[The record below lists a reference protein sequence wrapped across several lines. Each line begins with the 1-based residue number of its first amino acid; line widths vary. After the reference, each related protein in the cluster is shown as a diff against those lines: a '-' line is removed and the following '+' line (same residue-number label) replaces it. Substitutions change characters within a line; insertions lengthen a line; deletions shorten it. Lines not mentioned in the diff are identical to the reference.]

1 MWRDAE
7 YYVKDAIRELR
18 DGGANLEGA
27 MRDLRNQGKFNQ
39 WPMADAYDDYRG
51 HKPQGDIFRHYGVCS
66 SDGDLDSVSSPSLMK
81 EFANECTKKFINVKT
96 NLSEKKQ
103 IQQTAS
109 WMYLACPQVIVI
121 NVRKNL
127 NKTLALINQE
137 DLHTIGLCW
146 HESEDIAIFFKALDE
161 RLLQGT
167 TGVNNWLRACRNIV
181 RFRDSALHVDI
192 IPNRRL
198 NQIVSRI
205 LKILEKQVE
214 AKNFSTIFNN
224 CILTCLYLLKRRRYD
239 KDFLNNESDEYY
251 RIDAILDGLIKKQSR
266 NLNDKQNAI
275 IKTTLKFLR
284 KEASLKDLGSSV
296 LTG

>member
-1 MWRDAE
+1 
-7 YYVKDAIRELR
+7 
-18 DGGANLEGA
+18 
-27 MRDLRNQGKFNQ
+27 
-39 WPMADAYDDYRG
+39 
-51 HKPQGDIFRHYGVCS
+51 
-66 SDGDLDSVSSPSLMK
+66 
-81 EFANECTKKFINVKT
+81 
-96 NLSEKKQ
+96 
-103 IQQTAS
+103 
-109 WMYLACPQVIVI
+109 
-121 NVRKNL
+121 
-127 NKTLALINQE
+127 
-137 DLHTIGLCW
+137 
-146 HESEDIAIFFKALDE
+146 
-161 RLLQGT
+161 
-167 TGVNNWLRACRNIV
+167 
-181 RFRDSALHVDI
+181 
-192 IPNRRL
+192 
-198 NQIVSRI
+198 